1 MPTVTSPARPVQRL
15 TPPSG
20 WEAVNFSEIWEYR
33 ELVFFLVWRDVKVR
47 YKRAVLGVAWAVVQ
61 PLVTMIIFTIVF
73 GRLAGLPSEGV
84 PYPLFTLAALLPWQL
99 FAGAISGASNSLIGN
114 SALLS
119 KVYFPRLIVP
129 LASVAATLVDFCVSL
144 GLLFGLMAWYR
155 YLPPI
160 TVVMLPVFALMALI
174 TAFAIGLWT
183 SALTVKY
190 RDVQYLLPFALQ
202 IALFA
207 SPVAY
212 SAEIVPDSPWKVV
225 FALNPLVGIIQ
236 GFRWSL
242 FGTDPAGAMMAVSFL
257 AVVAVLIG
265 GMFVFRRMEASFAD
279 VV

>member
-1 MPTVTSPARPVQRL
+1 MSSPAPPVMRL

-61 PLVTMIIFTIVF
+61 PLVTMIIFTVVF
-73 GRLAGLPSEGV
+73 GRLAGLPSEGI

-99 FAGAISGASNSLIGN
+99 FAGAVTGASNSLVGN

-155 YLPPI
+155 YLPPPAI
-160 TVVMLPVFALMALI
+160 VALPVFAVMALT

-202 IALFA
+202 VLLFA

-212 SAEIVPDSPWKVV
+212 SAEIVPDGPLKVAY
-225 FALNPLVGIIQ
+225 ALNPLVGIIQ

-242 FGTDPAGAMMAVSFL
+242 LGTEPAGAMMAVSFVGVLLVL
-257 AVVAVLIG
+257 AG

>member
-1 MPTVTSPARPVQRL
+1 MRL
-15 TPPSG
+15 TPPRG

-47 YKRAVLGVAWAVVQ
+47 YKRAFLGVAWAVVQ
-61 PLVTMIIFTIVF
+61 PLVTMIIFTVVF

-99 FAGAISGASNSLIGN
+99 FAGAVSGASNSLVGN

-129 LASVAATLVDFCVSL
+129 LAGVAATLVDFCVSL
-144 GLLFGLMAWYR
+144 GLLFGLMAWYG
-155 YLPPI
+155 YVPPPTI
-160 TVVMLPVFALMALI
+160 VALPVFALMALI

-202 IALFA
+202 VALFV

-212 SAEIVPDSPWKVV
+212 SAEIVPDGPLKIA

-236 GFRWSL
+236 GFRWSIL
-242 FGTDPAGAMMAVSFL
+242 GTEPAGAMMAVSF
-257 AVVAVLIG
+257 VAVLAVLVG

-279 VV
+279 VI